1 MTTDTQLARIVIT
14 TEQGQTIKAL
24 FNPTQYTLEKG
35 NQIAEF
41 AVPGLGAPIL
51 QFVRGNARTLAL
63 DLFFDVYEPPDQQP
77 FDLDLAK
84 DGVRAYTNQ
93 IYDLLE
99 IDPHTHAPPRCTIE
113 WGKHSPSREQWV
125 LERVS
130 GRFTLFFPD
139 GRPARATLSVQFKEY
154 IPVEIQIRRRPNQSA
169 DHVKRYTVKQGD
181 TLSSI
186 AHAEYGDAAQ
196 WRPIA
201 QANRITNPRRLDAG
215 TELKIPPLPDAG
227 RAS

>member
-1 MTTDTQLARIVIT
+1 MANTQTFELIAITPDGGKTIQAR
-14 TEQGQTIKAL
+14 

-51 QFVRGNARTLAL
+51 QFVRGNSRTLSL
-63 DLFFDVYEPPDQQP
+63 DLFFDVYEPPDPAPQG
-77 FDLDLAK
+77 LDLRK

-93 IYDLLE
+93 VYNLLE
-99 IDPHTHAPPRCTIE
+99 IDPDTHAPPRCTIQ
-113 WGKHSPSREQWV
+113 WGNHSPSEEKWV

-139 GRPARATLSVQFKEY
+139 GRPARATLSVSFKEY
-154 IPVEIQIRRRPNQSA
+154 IPIDIQVRKKPNQSA
-169 DHVKRYTVKQGD
+169 DHAKRYTVRQGD

-186 AHAEYGDAAQ
+186 AYAEYGDAAT

-201 QANRITNPRRLDAG
+201 RRNAIANPRTIQPGL
-215 TELKIPPLPDAG
+215 TLIIPPLRDDE
-227 RAS
+227 R